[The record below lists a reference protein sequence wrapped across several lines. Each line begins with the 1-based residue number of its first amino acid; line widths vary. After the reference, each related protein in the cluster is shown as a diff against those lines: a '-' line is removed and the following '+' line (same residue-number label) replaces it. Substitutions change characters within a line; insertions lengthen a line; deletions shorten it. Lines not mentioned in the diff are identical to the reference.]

1 MTLLAVTFVLFLAF
15 SGLMAA
21 VDAAVL
27 SVTRPEI
34 EVMIGRGAWGAEEL
48 KRVKRQLMRAL
59 VVIVVLT
66 NLINVLGPILVSHQ
80 AFEIF
85 GEKAFFAVSLSL
97 TLGTIICSEI
107 IPKALGAH
115 FAPLIS
121 RLAAPVILIL
131 QWLLYPLVVSL
142 EWLSKKLTPGERPIG
157 TEQQI
162 RSLVTIGRSA
172 GYIESDEGH
181 LIHRAF
187 VLNDRT
193 AADIM
198 TPLTSVAMIPADAT
212 VAGAADIARQ
222 SGFSRHPVI
231 GSGPDDV
238 RGTLITRSLLEAL
251 ADGRGDAPITSLIQ
265 PGLIVNANRRSDDL
279 LLLFRD
285 RRTHLAVVRDD
296 DRTVGVVSLEDVLE
310 ELVGEIEDEKD
321 PSPDTDQP
329 ADP

>member
-1 MTLLAVTFVLFLAF
+1 MTLLVLTFLGFLAL

-34 EVMIGRGAWGAEEL
+34 EELIGRGRWGAPEL
-48 KRVKRQLMRAL
+48 KRVKQQLMRAV

-80 AFEIF
+80 AFQIF
-85 GEKAFFAVSLSL
+85 GEGAFFMVSLSL

-115 FAPLIS
+115 FAPRIS
-121 RLAAPVILIL
+121 RFAAPVVLIL

-162 RSLVTIGRSA
+162 RSLAAIGRRA
-172 GYIESDEGH
+172 GYIESDEGQ
-181 LIHRAF
+181 LIHRVF
-187 VLNDRT
+187 VLNDRR

-198 TPLTSVAMIPADAT
+198 TPLADVAVVSAEAT
-212 VAGAADIARQ
+212 VSDAVQIVRK
-222 SGFSRHPVI
+222 SGYSRHPVI
-231 GSGPDDV
+231 GEGSDDV
-238 RGTLITRSLLEAL
+238 RGMLITRTVLEAQ
-251 ADGRGDAPITSLIQ
+251 ADGRGDEPITALVQ
-265 PGLIVNANRRSDDL
+265 PGLTVDAGQRSDEL

-285 RRTHLAVVRDD
+285 RRTHLATVREGG
-296 DRTVGVVSLEDVLE
+296 RTVGVVSLEDVLE

-321 PSPDTDQP
+321 PVPEGGDSS
-329 ADP
+329 AV